1 MKKLLMILTACV
13 SFILAGCAHQP
24 PTYAV
29 NDPEIRSIL
38 IVPVVNETHE
48 VLAGNMMMSTMSWP
62 LAERGYYTF
71 PVNTVR
77 FVLEQEG
84 FYEPEKV
91 HDLHPTTLANMFGTD
106 AILYAKVTFWDAT
119 YMVFSTR
126 TQVTVDFYMY
136 SKTGEKLF
144 ETSYTQFYQPNNNAN
159 AGLAGLI
166 ADMITAAMQRALP
179 NYLPLANMIN
189 ARLLT
194 NFAPGPYLPQEV
206 QGTQQVQK

>member
-1 MKKLLMILTACV
+1 MVTCV

-24 PTYAV
+24 PTYAI

-91 HDLHPTTLANMFGTD
+91 HDLLPSTLANMFGTD

-119 YMVFSTR
+119 YMVLSTR
-126 TQVTVDFYMY
+126 TCVSVDFYLY
-136 SKTGEKLF
+136 SKTGEKLL
-144 ETSYTQFYQPNNNAN
+144 ETSYTQIYQPNNNAN

-179 NYLPLANMIN
+179 DYLPLANMIN

-206 QGTQQVQK
+206 QVTQQVQK